1 MNKELKLTPE
11 IENTIVTLLEN
22 GTPLT
27 RICAKPGSPS
37 LTKVYHWIREDKNF
51 AEKILLARK
60 LAAQTYLDK
69 MIEELETADNKNI
82 MVVREKVQFYKWM
95 ASKLIGI
102 YGDKQEIKTDTNI
115 QITWNVAEAED
126 KSFENEINVTPESS
140 VLTTN
145 K

>member
-1 MNKELKLTPE
+1 
-11 IENTIVTLLEN
+11 
-22 GTPLT
+22 
-27 RICAKPGSPS
+27 
-37 LTKVYHWIREDKNF
+37 
-51 AEKILLARK
+51 
-60 LAAQTYLDK
+60 
-69 MIEELETADNKNI
+69 

>member
-1 MNKELKLTPE
+1 
-11 IENTIVTLLEN
+11 
-22 GTPLT
+22 
-27 RICAKPGSPS
+27 
-37 LTKVYHWIREDKNF
+37 
-51 AEKILLARK
+51 
-60 LAAQTYLDK
+60 
-69 MIEELETADNKNI
+69 
-82 MVVREKVQFYKWM
+82 M

-126 KSFENEINVTPESS
+126 KSLKNEINVTPESS